1 MTTTAKKKVSTVSK
15 KPNTTTLRKG
25 VKKEIAMVC
34 AAGEE
39 CFWSNDGKVLSS
51 LSDLLVALTHM
62 SPETYIHHVTPDR
75 NDFADWVEFV
85 LIDKKCADALRKAKD
100 QKAAI
105 AHISKKFP
113 SYKK

>member
-1 MTTTAKKKVSTVSK
+1 MTTTKKTPVAKKT
-15 KPNTTTLRKG
+15 NTTTLRKG

-39 CFWSNDGKVLSS
+39 CFWSNDGKVLST
-51 LSDLLVALTHM
+51 LADLLMALTHM
-62 SPETYIHHVTPDR
+62 SPEAYAHHVTADR

-105 AHISKKFP
+105 AHIAKKFP
-113 SYKK
+113 SFKK